1 MFKSLKVIKIE
12 GYFFYL
18 RHRTSNASTTTHTA
32 AYIFRLV

>member
-18 RHRTSNASTTTHTA
+18 RHRTSIASATTQRRT
-32 AYIFRLV
+32 FLDW